1 MKKVFISKF
10 NSAFIIINKEGKTN
24 HWSRK
29 YAFDNLQEGDYILW
43 KDGEINVVI
52 DPGKM
57 GMGFSFAPG
66 TGKWRT
72 VTVEEVEFNELPS
85 EIQNAIHYLA
95 SSYPSSNICRKV
107 VQQG

>member
-10 NSAFIIINKEGKTN
+10 NSDFIIINKAGKTDY
-24 HWSRK
+24 WSRK

-57 GMGFSFAPG
+57 GMGFSSAPG

-72 VTVEEVEFNELPS
+72 VTVKEVEFA
-85 EIQNAIHYLA
+85 EIQDKIKGAIYHLA
-95 SSYPSSNICRKV
+95 NSYPSSDICRKV
-107 VQQG
+107 LQQG